1 MKEKIQRLVNES
13 IDVKKRVLETQLSEI
28 ENLARMMIATIK
40 SGHKILIFGNGGSA
54 SDSLHIAAELVGRFQ
69 KERKA
74 IPAIALTSNI
84 STLTAL
90 GNDYG
95 FDHIFERQV
104 QAMGKKNDMA
114 LGISTS
120 GRSKNV
126 LRGIQ
131 ASSKAGLKT
140 AVLTGQKKT
149 RLSEIS
155 DVSIRIPST
164 NTARVQEA
172 HITLAHIICEIIE
185 DAL

>member
-1 MKEKIQRLVNES
+1 MKKKIQSLLNES
-13 IDVKKRVLETQLSEI
+13 ILVKQRLLKSQLRETEK
-28 ENLARMMIATIK
+28 LARMMLATIK

-54 SDSLHIAAELVGRFQ
+54 ADSIHIAAELVGRFQ

-74 IPAIALTSNI
+74 VPCIALTSNI
-84 STLTAL
+84 STLTAI

-95 FDHIFERQV
+95 FDFIFERQI
-104 QAMGKKNDMA
+104 QALGKKGDMA
-114 LGISTS
+114 IGISTS
-120 GRSKNV
+120 GKSKNV

-140 AVLTGQKKT
+140 AVLTGQNKT

-164 NTARVQEA
+164 NTARIQEA